1 MDESI
6 DTIVDA
12 METFL
17 SLLEEEDDVGYVEV
31 GGVLKTSTDVVVTE
45 SEVRSAN
52 EFDESGVWCRA
63 FTGGAADYRYVTS
76 FEKDYLEDMV
86 GRITRAG
93 RHLAQDVPARYD
105 RGMLHR
111 GTHGGWAG
119 PDDAIHDVPLDEKT
133 DRLEA
138 ARDAVVDDRSVDR
151 ARLRYADAHETHL
164 FMTSTGSSLR
174 TVLDRASV
182 EPVLDFEDGPKVQRH
197 AGATTGAGFL
207 DEISDH
213 VEALAERGERTAS
226 LPDGSP
232 ESGTREVVLSPIA
245 AGQLVHALSHYFE
258 MDTVYFGSSPYEI
271 GDRIGPPELTI
282 EDRTKAGSWTA
293 SPYDAEGRPTQPVT
307 VVDGGRLANQFHNT
321 ATAAEE
327 GLTPHG
333 HAVRSLALEH
343 PPRLHARHLDVDPGR
358 SSIED
363 LRDGADLYVE
373 RFDQTQLS
381 HIATRTKRESQMP
394 ASVLYAKHVA
404 DTTPSEFD
412 DERDTQEL
420 RFPATV
426 ATTLEGSSFA
436 GTSTDVMIEVSPE
449 DLKTLRGLGARRET
463 VTGTC
468 MKHKSQLPFAV
479 TAPAM
484 RLTTTVTTS

>member
-31 GGVLKTSTDVVVTE
+31 GGVSKTSSDVVVTE
-45 SEVRSAN
+45 SEVRSEN

-76 FEKDYLEDMV
+76 FEEDHLEDMV

-111 GTHGGWAG
+111 GTHDGWAP
-119 PDDAIHDVPLDEKT
+119 PDGAIHEVPIEEKT

-138 ARDAVVDDRSVDR
+138 ARDAALDGRNVDR
-151 ARLRYADAHETHL
+151 VRLRYADAHETHL

-174 TVLDRASV
+174 TVLDRASID
-182 EPVLDFEDGPKVQRH
+182 PVLDFEDGPKVQGH
-197 AGATTGAGFL
+197 AGATTGAAFL
-207 DEISDH
+207 DDISDH
-213 VEALAERGERTAS
+213 VEALAERGERAAS
-226 LPDGSP
+226 LPGVTP
-232 ESGTREVVLSPIA
+232 ETGTREVVLSPIA
-245 AGQLVHALSHYFE
+245 AGQLVHELSHYFE
-258 MDTVYFGSSPYEI
+258 MDSVYLGSSPYDV
-271 GDRIGPPELTI
+271 GDVIGPAELTI

-293 SPYDAEGRPTQPVT
+293 RPYDAEGRPTQPVT
-307 VVDGGRLANQFHNT
+307 VVDGGRLANRFHNT
-321 ATAAEE
+321 ASAAEE
-327 GLTPHG
+327 GITPHG

-358 SSIED
+358 ASIED

-373 RFDQTQLS
+373 RFDQAQLS
-381 HIATRTKRESQMP
+381 HVATRTKRESQMAP
-394 ASVLYAKHVA
+394 SVLYAKRIA

-412 DERDTQEL
+412 DEAQQQEL
-420 RFPATV
+420 RLPATI
-426 ATTLEGSSFA
+426 ATTLEGSNPA
-436 GTSTDVMIEVSPE
+436 GAVGDVTIEFSPD
-449 DLKTLRGLGARRET
+449 DLRTLSGLSVRRAT

-484 RLTTTVTTS
+484 RLTTTVTTF